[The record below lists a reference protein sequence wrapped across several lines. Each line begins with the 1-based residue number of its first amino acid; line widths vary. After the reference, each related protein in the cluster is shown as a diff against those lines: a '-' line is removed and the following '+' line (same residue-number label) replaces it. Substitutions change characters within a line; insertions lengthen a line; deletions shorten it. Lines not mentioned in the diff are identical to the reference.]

1 MIEKLGLFRSGRWIE
16 WLFGIIVAGGM
27 VYTMIFL
34 YLNDYLPQPYFYDPN
49 DTWMDWF
56 NTASWGRDAG
66 VYDSWASVYPPL
78 TFLILR
84 ISGLPY
90 CYNGENAIAIRD
102 CDWLGV
108 LTLHAMYAFC
118 VLLIAI
124 VYFRNDRQTSLPRAV
139 ALAVGLP
146 LTHAL
151 ERGNIVT
158 FAFACLILAHGPLVK
173 SARLRWI
180 FVGLAINLK
189 IYLFASVAPYL
200 LRRKWRWFEGATI
213 ATLVIYIVSYAIYG
227 RGTPIE
233 VFNNILT
240 LKDAVVSASALLD
253 VWLAA
258 TYGPLLGLLNNPD
271 VPINEMLG
279 SDRVELMIAIG
290 TWSLRIVQVTVLASL
305 VCIWFRPEAVGK
317 NRPIGLCLGL
327 ALVSV
332 ESTGYTQMFV
342 MYFAFLEPW
351 KGWGAKWA
359 IVATYILSIQF
370 DIHIDEVV
378 TAVRDTFFGHS
389 SKIVTY
395 YLTLGPFLRPAF
407 FYSIPFALACA
418 TIRTVWIDIREQG
431 WRDRWR
437 FRHDLPIMVGKGKA
451 RRPA

>member
-1 MIEKLGLFRSGRWIE
+1 MTREQGIFRSGRWIE
-16 WLFGIIVAGGM
+16 WVLATVVACGM
-27 VYTMIFL
+27 VYTMVFL

-56 NTASWGRDAG
+56 NTAYWGRDAG

-84 ISGLPY
+84 LVGLPY
-90 CYNGENAIAIRD
+90 CYNGKNAIAIRE

-108 LTLHAMYAFC
+108 VSIHAIYIFC
-118 VLLIAI
+118 VILIAI
-124 VYFRNDRQTSLPRAV
+124 VYFRNNRSTSVPRAL
-139 ALAVGLP
+139 ALATGLP

-151 ERGNIVT
+151 ERGNIVIV
-158 FAFACLILAHGPLVK
+158 AFACLILAHGPIIK
-173 SARLRWI
+173 SARLRWAAI
-180 FVGLAINLK
+180 GVAINLK

-213 ATLVIYIVSYAIYG
+213 ATVVIYAVSFAIFG
-227 RGTPIE
+227 RGTPVE
-233 VFNNILT
+233 VITNIRT
-240 LKDAVVSASALLD
+240 LQQATVSASALLD

-271 VPINEMLG
+271 VPVDEMLG
-279 SDRVELMIAIG
+279 SDRVYWMILIA

-305 VCIWFRPEAVGK
+305 VCIWLRPEAVGK
-317 NRPIGLCLGL
+317 MRPIGLCLGL

-342 MYFAFLEPW
+342 MFYAFLEPW

-359 IVATYILSIQF
+359 IIATYVLCIQF
-370 DIHIDEVV
+370 DVHIDEVV
-378 TAVRDTFFGHS
+378 TAVRDTFYGHS

-395 YLTLGPFLRPAF
+395 YLTVGPFLRPAI

-418 TIRTVWIDIREQG
+418 TIKTVWIDIRQQG
-431 WRDRWR
+431 WKDRWR
-437 FRHDLPIMVGKGKA
+437 FRHDLPIMVGEGEA